1 MDEKDLDKR
10 KIFMSE
16 SKMNTSIFNQSQL
29 LSNSVD
35 ITQFD
40 NSYIGKQKLDNS
52 HHNKESGFQSLN

>member
-1 MDEKDLDKR
+1 MTIENVIERIFSMRILDEKDLDKR

-16 SKMNTSIFNQSQL
+16 SKMNTSVFNQSQL

-40 NSYIGKQKLDNS
+40 NSYIGKLK
-52 HHNKESGFQSLN
+52 

>member
-1 MDEKDLDKR
+1 MRILDEKDLDKR

-16 SKMNTSIFNQSQL
+16 SKMNTSVFNQSQL

-40 NSYIGKQKLDNS
+40 NSYIGRKK
-52 HHNKESGFQSLN
+52 